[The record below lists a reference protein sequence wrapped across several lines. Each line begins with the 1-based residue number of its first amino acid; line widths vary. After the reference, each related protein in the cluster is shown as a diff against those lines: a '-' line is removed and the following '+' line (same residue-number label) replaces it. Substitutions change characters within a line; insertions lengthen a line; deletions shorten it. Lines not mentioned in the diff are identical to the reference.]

1 MDDATV
7 ASRQR
12 QQQQPAS
19 PATTT
24 KDSRD
29 MMAELDA
36 PLHALGFEMEEL
48 SPSRLTGRLPVTR
61 ICCQASTP
69 ALLLLATSPPFL
81 LAGERESLTS

>member
-12 QQQQPAS
+12 QQQPAS
-19 PATTT
+19 PATT
-24 KDSRD
+24 KDSRGRA

-61 ICCQASTP
+61 TCCQVTTP
-69 ALLLLATSPPFL
+69 QLLLPPR
-81 LAGERESLTS
+81 GERA